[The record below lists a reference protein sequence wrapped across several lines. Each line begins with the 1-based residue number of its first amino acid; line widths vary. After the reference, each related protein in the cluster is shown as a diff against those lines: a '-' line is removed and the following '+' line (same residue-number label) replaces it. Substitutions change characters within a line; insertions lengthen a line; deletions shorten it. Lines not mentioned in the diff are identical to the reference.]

1 MAYDPLDIEAF
12 RIANDVSLP
21 PEQRQQMIDDLYAQ
35 APAGMPEVPSMGDV
49 GATAGPP
56 ASIAA
61 PQQPMIQP
69 GAQMQVMTPA
79 GVNAPAPGPPPVGD
93 AQAVQQQLGI
103 APQPAAPAAPAAPPA
118 IRFAGQPG
126 APQAGGGFQLPPLP
140 QARTVKVGTNK
151 FQPSAR
157 NIQTQFAPKLSEE
170 TEAALQEAELAE
182 GVATIKAAEAGV
194 TAGEQVAREQ
204 TKVDAFK
211 AGLTEEQ
218 ARRDRDRAAEAQRYE
233 QRYREFADEAQMQ
246 SRITPPKWSDKMSN
260 RFAIALGAL
269 GSALTGQPNQ
279 VWEMVK
285 SEIDN
290 EILAQRENAQLL
302 GRRAEQERTF
312 YQMARERFG
321 DERLAELAALEQAYA
336 QADQELAR
344 FADSARTPERQA
356 ALEGLRAQVQ
366 KSIVEASAQRE
377 LAQTDQIAIAEA
389 QKFDP
394 VRSVTTG
401 GMPSDPLKALEYQ
414 LRYVKTGRE
423 LEKLLNLKPG
433 AVDESHPLYVPGLGY
448 ARTRGE
454 ATMMRTKVSE
464 FREALSAFDD
474 AEKILQDRARLG
486 WGKVAKRAA
495 VTQAQLATRVAKAY
509 GGVMTEGD
517 IERSMAE
524 LPDITN
530 SDLRGRE
537 AEALKVAREKI
548 LRQYESL
555 KGSFITPQRPESV
568 EPEPPPQQPGAR
580 P

>member
-1 MAYDPLDIEAF
+1 VAYDPLDIEAF

-170 TEAALQEAELAE
+170 TERALHEAEIAE

-204 TKVDAFK
+204 TNVDAFK
-211 AGLTEEQ
+211 AGLAEEQ
-218 ARRDRDRAAEAQRYE
+218 ARRDRDRAAEVQRYE

-377 LAQTDQIAIAEA
+377 MAQQDQIAIAEA

-394 VRSVTTG
+394 VRYQTAG
-401 GMPSDPLKALEYQ
+401 GDPLKQLKYTLDLVNTSKALGKALAPQ
-414 LRYVKTGRE
+414 Q
-423 LEKLLNLKPG
+423 
-433 AVDESHPLYVPGLGY
+433 AVDPSHKLYIPGLGY
-448 ARTRGE
+448 ARTHQDAQSMRELQANYEETMRG
-454 ATMMRTKVSE
+454 
-464 FREALSAFDD
+464 FDE
-474 AEKILQDRARLG
+474 AEKYIKDPS
-486 WGKVAKRAA
+486 AA
-495 VTQAQLATRVAKAY
+495 AGAFGRGTSEYHSASALTQQLAMGTAKSY
-509 GGVMTEGD
+509 GGVVTSSD
-517 IERSMAE
+517 IENAKKE
-524 LPDITN
+524 VPDLTAI
-530 SDLRGRE
+530 GGGQKE
-537 AEALKVAREKI
+537 KLKVAREKFI
-548 LRQYESL
+548 RRYESQI
-555 KGSFITPQRPESV
+555 KSKVTAEPPENV
-568 EPEPPPQQPGAR
+568 GPEPQPRAEGQ
-580 P
+580 